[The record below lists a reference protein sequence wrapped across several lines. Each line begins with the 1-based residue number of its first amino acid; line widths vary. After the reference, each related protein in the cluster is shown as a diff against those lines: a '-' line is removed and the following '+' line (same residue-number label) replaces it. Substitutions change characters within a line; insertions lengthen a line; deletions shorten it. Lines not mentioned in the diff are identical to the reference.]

1 MYENT
6 AESIQLNCFT
16 SKRQVQYT
24 TMMIILLNNIKHD
37 GLRIYDIIKTENI
50 MQTEMVR
57 VYEIG

>member
-1 MYENT
+1 MY

-16 SKRQVQYT
+16 SKRQVPYT

>member
-16 SKRQVQYT
+16 CKRQVRYT

-37 GLRIYDIIKTENI
+37 GLRIYDIIKTETI

>member
-1 MYENT
+1 MY

-16 SKRQVQYT
+16 SKRQVRYT

>member
-1 MYENT
+1 
-6 AESIQLNCFT
+6 
-16 SKRQVQYT
+16 
-24 TMMIILLNNIKHD
+24 MMIILLNNIKHD

>member
-1 MYENT
+1 MY